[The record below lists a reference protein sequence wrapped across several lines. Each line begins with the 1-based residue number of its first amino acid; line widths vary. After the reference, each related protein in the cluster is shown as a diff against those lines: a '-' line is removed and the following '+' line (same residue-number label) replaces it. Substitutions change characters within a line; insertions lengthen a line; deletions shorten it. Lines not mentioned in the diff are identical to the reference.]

1 MSSQEGLQPIR
12 INFGWDCEHVRDK
25 EGLDYVGWEV
35 LEDLGTEIIREKGI

>member
-1 MSSQEGLQPIR
+1 MVDSDWNVCDESSQEGMRPIR

-35 LEDLGTEIIREKGI
+35 LGV